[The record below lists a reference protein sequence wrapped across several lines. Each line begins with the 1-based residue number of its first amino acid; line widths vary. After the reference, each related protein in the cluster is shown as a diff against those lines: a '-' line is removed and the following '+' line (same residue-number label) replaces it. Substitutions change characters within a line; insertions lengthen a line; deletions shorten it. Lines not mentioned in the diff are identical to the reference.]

1 MTTPSP
7 AADALPPLPATP
19 RLKPLYRM
27 QWEPVQ
33 NAHVLLYPEGMV
45 KLNASAAAILALCDG
60 TRSPQDIVAALKARY
75 PDADLAQDV
84 FDWLRTA
91 QLQGWLI

>member
-1 MTTPSP
+1 MTTTSLAGDTP
-7 AADALPPLPATP
+7 PPLPAMP

-60 TRSPQDIVAALKARY
+60 SRSPQDIVAALQAQY
-75 PDADLAQDV
+75 PNADLAQDV
-84 FDWLRTA
+84 LDWLRTA